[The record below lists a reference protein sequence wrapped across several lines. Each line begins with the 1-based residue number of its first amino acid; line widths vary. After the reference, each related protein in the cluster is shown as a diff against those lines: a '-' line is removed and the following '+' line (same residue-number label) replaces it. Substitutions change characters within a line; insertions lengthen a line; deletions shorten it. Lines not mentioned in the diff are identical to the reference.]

1 MSTIPSSAI
10 PARKRGLC
18 SVARNKYDV
27 DEDLDEPFNAR
38 QFRRVLRYVRPYSK
52 RVFKALAISLTGS
65 ALNLLSPI
73 LLMLVMDDVIP
84 NKDVGGLFL
93 IAAGLTGIISISA
106 VMTRMRM
113 STMVTVGQSIIHD
126 IRLDMFRHLQALPFS
141 YFDNRPHGKILVRI
155 VNYVNSIS
163 DLLSNGIVNV
173 IVDLLSLAIIV
184 TYLFLVNPV
193 LALYSM
199 VGIPILMVGAL
210 SLKGAQRRAQQAQS
224 RKMSNQT
231 AYTHES
237 IIGMKETQA
246 FVREEFNRGIFSR
259 LQWAYRKQWMKT
271 AMLNLVLWPY
281 IELVSMSTGAMLY
294 GIGAYAITG
303 RIGFAV
309 SVGEI
314 VAFVGYTWR
323 FWMPITNLSNFYTQ
337 LLSAAAYIER
347 IFEFLDEPLVI
358 EDHEGAI
365 DLPVIRG
372 EVSFRDVHF
381 EYDPGHPVL
390 TGVTFEAKPGDS
402 VALVGPTGA
411 GKSTIVNLIGRFY
424 DVSPGCLFIDGNDIL
439 DVRQDSLRRQ
449 MGIMMQE
456 PFLFPVSILDNIRYG
471 RLDATDEEC
480 IEAARAVHAD
490 EFIQRFPNSYNTVI
504 NEQGSGVS
512 AGEKQM
518 ISFARVLLANPR
530 ILIMDEATASIDTQT
545 EKLLQ
550 KGLERLLSGRT
561 SFIIAHRLSTIRTAS
576 QILYID
582 HGTVQERG
590 THEELLAMN
599 GAYTH
604 LFRSQYQAFADVS
617 DARQS

>member
-1 MSTIPSSAI
+1 M
-10 PARKRGLC
+10 
-18 SVARNKYDV
+18 ARNKYDV
-27 DEDLDEPFNAR
+27 DEELDEPFDAR
-38 QFRRVLRYVRPYSK
+38 QFRRVMRYVRPYSS
-52 RVFKALAISLTGS
+52 RVIKALAISLTGN
-65 ALNLLSPI
+65 ALNLLSPL
-73 LLMLVMDDVIP
+73 LLMLVMDQIIP
-84 NKDVGGLFL
+84 NSDVRGLFL
-93 IAAGLTGIISISA
+93 IAAGLTAIITVSA
-106 VMTRMRM
+106 IMTRIRM

-141 YFDNRPHGKILVRI
+141 YFDNRPHGKIFVRI

-173 IVDLLSLAIIV
+173 IVDMLSLVIIV
-184 TYLFLVNPV
+184 SYLFLVNPM

-199 VGIPILMVGAL
+199 VGLPVLMIGVL

-271 AMLNLVLWPY
+271 AMINLVLWPY
-281 IELVSMSTGAMLY
+281 IELVSMSTGALLY
-294 GIGAYAITG
+294 GIGAYAISG

-358 EDHEGAI
+358 EDREGAI

-372 EVSFRDVHF
+372 EVSFRNVHF

-390 TGVTFEAKPGDS
+390 TGVSFDARPGDT

-439 DVRQDSLRRQ
+439 DVQQDSLRKQ

-456 PFLFPVSILDNIRYG
+456 PFLFPVSILENIRYG

-490 EFIQRFPNSYNTVI
+490 EFVQRFPNGYDTVI
-504 NEQGSGVS
+504 NEQGTGVS
-512 AGEKQM
+512 AGEKQI

-550 KGLERLLSGRT
+550 KGLEHLLAGRT

-582 HGTVQERG
+582 RGTIQERG
-590 THEELLAMN
+590 THEELVAID
-599 GAYTH
+599 GAYTK
-604 LFRSQYQAFADVS
+604 LFRSQYQAFAP
-617 DARQS
+617 

>member
-1 MSTIPSSAI
+1 M
-10 PARKRGLC
+10 
-18 SVARNKYDV
+18 ARNRYDV
-27 DEDLDEPFNAR
+27 DEELDVPFNSR
-38 QFRRVLRYVRPYSK
+38 QFRRILRYVRPYAS
-52 RVFKALAISLTGS
+52 RVVKALAFSLTGS

-73 LLMLVMDDVIP
+73 LLMLVMDTVIP
-84 NKDVGGLFL
+84 NKDVRGLFL
-93 IAAGLTGIISISA
+93 IAIGLTSIISISA
-106 VMTRMRM
+106 VLTRVRM

-173 IVDLLSLAIIV
+173 IVDMISLAIIV
-184 TYLFLVNPV
+184 VYLFLVNPV
-193 LALYSM
+193 LAVYSM
-199 VGIPILMVGAL
+199 AGIPLLLIGVM
-210 SLKGAQRRAQQAQS
+210 SLKGLQRRAQQALS

-246 FVREEFNRGIFSR
+246 FVREEVNRGIFDK

-271 AMLNLVLWPY
+271 AMLNIVLWPY
-281 IELVSMSTGAMLY
+281 IDLVSNATVAFLY
-294 GIGAYAITG
+294 GLGAYAITG

-314 VAFVGYTWR
+314 VAFVGYVWR
-323 FWMPITNLSNFYTQ
+323 FWMPITNLSNFYNQ

-347 IFEFLDEPLVI
+347 IFEFLDEPLLI
-358 EDHEGAI
+358 EDSKSAY
-365 DLPVIRG
+365 DLPTIEGNVT
-372 EVSFRDVHF
+372 FRDVRF

-402 VALVGPTGA
+402 IALVGPTGA

-424 DVSPGCLFIDGNDIL
+424 DMTPGCLFIDGHDIL
-439 DVRQDSLRRQ
+439 EVRQDSLRRQ

-456 PFLFPVSILDNIRYG
+456 PFLFPETILENIRYG

-480 IEAARAVHAD
+480 VEAAKAIHAD
-490 EFIQRFPNSYNTVI
+490 EFITRFPDGYLTVI

-530 ILIMDEATASIDTQT
+530 ILILDEATASIDTQT

-550 KGLERLLSGRT
+550 KGLERLLAGRT
-561 SFIIAHRLSTIRTAS
+561 SFIIAHRLSTIRTAT

-582 HGTVQERG
+582 HGSIQERG
-590 THEELLAMN
+590 THEELLAA
-599 GAYTH
+599 GGSYAQ
-604 LFRSQYQAFADVS
+604 LFHSQYQAFSETAANAVS
-617 DARQS
+617 CPAG